1 MVRAMMG
8 KKKAEYIQDGL
19 LLWLD
24 GRDAPVNNAW
34 VDRVNKTACGI
45 TGPIEYLQDQKCYST
60 TGNNDTDA
68 NSQYITLPNTL
79 LQGST
84 VFTIQVVGKNYPN
97 NRNGCYIS
105 IRSIQNGVGQFTIWP
120 IVGRIYY
127 YLSRPTYYY
136 TSFPIEKNVIM
147 SITGSRNG
155 NNCRSYVNGVFA
167 NLSSGQNGGSG
178 SCYLFKDS
186 EGAVGWN
193 MRGAIYCVRIYSR
206 QLSDEEMIYNYEI
219 DKKLFGAI

>member
-60 TGNNDTDA
+60 INNNDSDGIR
-68 NSQYITLPNTL
+68 QFITLPNEL
-79 LQGST
+79 LLNTQ
-84 VFTIQVVGKNYPN
+84 VFTVQVVGKDYTN
-97 NRNGCYIS
+97 NRNGAYIG
-105 IRSIQNGVGQFTIWP
+105 IHNNQNADTQFGIWP
-120 IVGRIYY
+120 IVGYIE
-127 YLSRPTYYY
+127 YY
-136 TSFPIEKNVIM
+136 TYNNGNVHATRFPVQLNTIM
-147 SITGSRNG
+147 SLSGSRNG
-155 NNCRSYVNGVFA
+155 GATCRSFA
-167 NLSSGQNGGSG
+167 NGLFSNVNASSSGGRAGN
-178 SCYLFKDS
+178 YLFRDS
-186 EGAVGWN
+186 AGWN
-193 MRGAIYCVRIYSR
+193 LRAAIYCARIYNR
-206 QLSDEEMIYNYEI
+206 QLSDKEVLYNYEI